1 MRRWD
6 LSSKPGP
13 FVPSK
18 LDTCILEMATSKLPI
33 STLSKYRYHC
43 QGNILWFSH
52 LRGQCSSWPCRG
64 RSRPC
69 TSSCQSLWS
78 WPCECAKSR
87 FPTSSGK
94 VACPS
99 RVASSV
105 CDTKKSEKKIQR
117 RSFLMFIFGKSNF
130 LPPPPAWHEL
140 CKWARLQFVRL
151 AGTNFVRFQS
161 REGLKKKWIKIQ
173 NQS

>member
-6 LSSKPGP
+6 LSSKPEP

-117 RSFLMFIFGKSNF
+117 RRSWCSFLGKVIFYLRLRLGMNY
-130 LPPPPAWHEL
+130 ANEL
-140 CKWARLQFVRL
+140 DFNLSVSLVPILFDFNLGRVW
-151 AGTNFVRFQS
+151 
-161 REGLKKKWIKIQ
+161 KK
-173 NQS
+173 NE